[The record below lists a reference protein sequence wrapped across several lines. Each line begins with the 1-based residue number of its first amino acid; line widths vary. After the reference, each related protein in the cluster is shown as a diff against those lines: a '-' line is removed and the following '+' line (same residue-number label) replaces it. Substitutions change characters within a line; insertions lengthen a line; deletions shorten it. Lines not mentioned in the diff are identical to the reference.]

1 MKLTLCAKTKDIYNE
16 TTIGINISAQINMID
31 KFPLDDLKNE
41 PDIVMK
47 TDDNKGVT
55 VPPCRW

>member
-1 MKLTLCAKTKDIYNE
+1 
-16 TTIGINISAQINMID
+16 MID
-31 KFPLDDLKNE
+31 KFPLDDVKNE